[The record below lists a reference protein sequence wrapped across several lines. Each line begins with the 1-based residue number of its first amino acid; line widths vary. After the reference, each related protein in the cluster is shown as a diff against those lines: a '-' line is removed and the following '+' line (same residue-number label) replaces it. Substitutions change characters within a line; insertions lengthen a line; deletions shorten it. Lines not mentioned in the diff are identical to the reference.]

1 MLEIRNVSKTYRA
14 KSGVSVRALDRVS
27 LTLPDRGMVFL
38 LGKSGSGKSTLLN
51 VLGGLDTFDADG
63 GEVIIKGRSSRDF
76 RRSDF
81 DAYRNTFVGFVFQE
95 YNILDEFTVG
105 ANIALA
111 LQLQGK
117 RADNAAIN
125 ALLEQVDLAG
135 YGHRKPNEL
144 SGGQKQRIAIA
155 RALIKHPEIIM
166 ADEPTGA
173 LDSTTGEQVFETLK
187 KLSEEKLV
195 LVVSHD
201 RDFAE
206 RFGDRII
213 ELSDGHIISDMTLT
227 RGGGST
233 AGIVTVGEDMIRI
246 RRGYT
251 LTAEDLAMINA
262 YLAKG
267 DRDVILSKNEKLNG
281 EVCAAAG
288 LSDEVGATQQHPT
301 GKVETRTYDP
311 AETKFIRSHLPLR
324 NAFKMGAGGMKHRP
338 VRLVFT
344 ILLSFIAFALF
355 GLADTMA
362 AYDRNTTVIDSIADS
377 SMQALA
383 VGVKLRTEYLHYGA
397 NGQLKD
403 REVHYSQSAGL
414 SDEDL
419 RTLEARTGKKFYPV
433 YSGTTSPYMIGLGS
447 TVADSSALRNRLGQ
461 TFWPEVGFGG
471 FMELE
476 EGLAAELGYTLLS
489 GAYPSGTDEIVITKY
504 HYDMWKAGGML
515 CADGSRIAPEDM
527 TETAI
532 LGKTVTVRIGNSGT
546 RRNFRIVGVMDTRLS
561 TAGYEALLP
570 GYTGGEVR
578 DRTLQ
583 ALTNR
588 LNSEV
593 SCSFHALFF
602 GAKGLFDTFPR
613 TVSSGG
619 DSGFGIYYY
628 PGDNA
633 SASLQEAGDGNGR
646 FSIGVNRVGS
656 SADAGQIEILWRDKN
671 KTAMGADD
679 LVLPLLSLENFS
691 LDRFGITSH
700 RGEAKTL
707 IPALERYMSDHGI
720 EYGSVFTNLTELLG
734 EYNRLVTPKL
744 STDEFRALLATKLN
758 ERFGLVLT
766 ADDWEYCLT
775 HAQVYLN
782 EEAVPQGTVT
792 LTCWQNA
799 QESFLPDAALDY
811 FLYVNEHY
819 AEFAAKAADE
829 SSAFRAFLRKYRS
842 VSVPTEDE
850 STEWR
855 VLTEADAGY
864 RGYLTASAVLYL
876 RAAEVGYYPDG
887 QSDFRAAGE
896 AALGAVNEARRKAF
910 METIG
915 LEGVPLT
922 QAELYAMLELYNQSE
937 NDSLRSMDWTIH
949 AVLGS
954 LFGWNDGNTL
964 ASFAHAMAAL
974 RYAGEHDAE
983 IVERL
988 GNIDDLFTRY
998 LIERLNSYEYTGG
1011 DKTPRLPGGTGE
1023 GDRPLRLYWAAIYLL
1038 DTDSDYEQYRG
1049 AFGTSADQLY
1059 KSFAEDWLA
1068 GHLDRIPALT
1078 VDLQIRRY
1086 QPEDKQE
1093 VIEQVAGATGL
1104 AVTGFYRSSAVSGGD
1119 NIIFSDGIYA
1129 VAKKAQEKET
1139 GNFGGFEGDNGERWE
1154 SVTGK
1159 HEGDRYVFALMPM
1172 KDVPRET
1179 LGRLT
1184 DMHYDETGEFGF
1196 RMTNEV
1202 VDTMDNWGEMI
1213 GTMRKTFLWI
1223 GLGFALFAALMM
1235 LNFVSATVTDKK
1247 REIGILRAVGARAAD
1262 VFLIF
1267 FTEAFVVAIINFVL
1281 AGIAT
1286 GVATVYINLAL
1297 RQELGFSLTL
1307 LHFGL
1312 RQVGLIFAVSLAVAL
1327 IGTLLPASK
1336 IARKTPVDAM
1346 RDK

>member
-1 MLEIRNVSKTYRA
+1 MLEVRNVSKTYRA

-27 LTLPDRGMVFL
+27 LTFPERGMVFL

-63 GEVIIKGRSSRDF
+63 GEVIIKGKSSRDF

-117 RADNAAIN
+117 RADNTAIN

-155 RALIKHPEIIM
+155 RALIKNPEIIM

-173 LDSTTGEQVFETLK
+173 LDSATGEQVFETLK
-187 KLSEEKLV
+187 RLSSEKLV
-195 LVVSHD
+195 IVVSHD

-213 ELSDGHIISDMTLT
+213 ELADGHVISDMTLT
-227 RGGGST
+227 RGGSSA

-288 LSDEVGATQQHPT
+288 ISDEVGSTQQRPT
-301 GKVETRTYDP
+301 GKVETRNYNP
-311 AETKFIRSHLPLR
+311 AETQFIRSHLPLR

-338 VRLVFT
+338 VRLIFT
-344 ILLSFIAFALF
+344 ILLSFVAFALF

-383 VGVKLRTEYLHYGA
+383 VGVKLRSEHLHYGA

-403 REVHYSQSAGL
+403 KEVYYSQSAGL

-433 YSGTTSPYMIGLGS
+433 YSGTTSPYMIGLES
-447 TVADSSALRNRLGQ
+447 TVADSSALRNRIGQ

-489 GAYPSGTDEIVITKY
+489 GAYPTGTDELIITKY

-527 TETAI
+527 TETTI

-546 RRNFRIVGVMDTRLS
+546 RRNFRIVGVMDTHLS

-570 GYTGGEVR
+570 GYAGGEVR
-578 DRTLQ
+578 DRTVQ
-583 ALTNR
+583 TLTNR

-602 GAKGLFDTFPR
+602 GTKGLFDTFPR

-619 DSGFGIYYY
+619 DSGFGIYYR

-633 SASLQEAGDGNGR
+633 SASLQETGDGNGR

-656 SADAGQIEILWRDKN
+656 SAEAGQIEILWRDKN

-679 LVLPLLSLENFS
+679 LVLPLLSLENFP

-707 IPALERYMSDHGI
+707 IPALERYMSDKGI

-744 STDEFRALLATKLN
+744 STDEFRALWATKLN

-766 ADDWEYCLT
+766 ADDWEYGLT
-775 HAQVYLN
+775 YAQASLN
-782 EEAVPQGTVT
+782 EEAAPQGTVT

-799 QESFLPDAALDY
+799 QENFLPDVALDY
-811 FLYVNEHY
+811 FLYANEHY
-819 AEFAAKAADE
+819 AEFAAKAKEA
-829 SSAFRAFLRKYRS
+829 SSAFRAFLQKYRT
-842 VSVPTEDE
+842 VLPLGGETG
-850 STEWR
+850 WR
-855 VLTEADAGY
+855 MLTDADAGY
-864 RGYLTASAVLYL
+864 RGYLTASAALYL
-876 RAAEVGYYPDG
+876 RAAEVGYYPAG
-887 QSDFRAAGE
+887 EGDFRAASE
-896 AALGAVNEARRKAF
+896 AALGAVNEARRQAF
-910 METIG
+910 METLG
-915 LEGVPLT
+915 LDDAPLT
-922 QAELYAMLELYNQSE
+922 REELYAMLELYNQSE
-937 NDSLRSMDWTIH
+937 NDRLRNMDWTIYS
-949 AVLGS
+949 VLGG
-954 LFGWNDGNTL
+954 LFGWNDGT
-964 ASFAHAMAAL
+964 ADFAFFARVMAAL
-974 RYAGEHDAE
+974 RYVSEHDTE
-983 IVERL
+983 VVRRL
-988 GNIDDLFTRY
+988 GDVDDLFTKY
-998 LIERLNSYEYTGG
+998 LIERLNSYEYTGD

-1038 DTDSDYEQYRG
+1038 DTDSKYEQYRG
-1049 AFGTSADQLY
+1049 AFGVSADQLY
-1059 KSFAEDWLA
+1059 TNFAEDWLA
-1068 GHLDRIPALT
+1068 GHIDRIPALT

-1086 QPEDKQE
+1086 LSEEKQD
-1093 VIEQVAGATGL
+1093 VIEPVAGATGL
-1104 AVTGFYRSSAVSGGD
+1104 AVTGFYRSTAVSGGD

-1129 VAKKAQEKET
+1129 VAKKAQEGET
-1139 GNFGGFEGDNGERWE
+1139 GNFGGFESDNGERWE

-1172 KDVPRET
+1172 KDVSHET
-1179 LGRLT
+1179 LGTLT

-1196 RMTNEV
+1196 RMTNDV

-1267 FTEAFVVAIINFVL
+1267 FTEAFVVAMINFVL